1 MRYHHRSQTNGADN
15 TADDHGQS
23 GSMERSR
30 RARDIVAQAA
40 LALSVALSVAGLL
53 AAAFLRLT
61 AVNLLLAVVAALVL
75 PVTLVGAAAVRA
87 QTGRAVGWLL
97 LAAGVAL
104 PLATTAYIYAG
115 AAFARDLPAANWAG
129 WLDGWPWVPAVVLV
143 PTIGVLLYPDGRLPS
158 RRWAP
163 VLVLDLIVALCL
175 LLWTILGTG
184 LGDFPHHTNPTALP
198 GSAGHAMADVFVAIA
213 LVAPLTT
220 VSAIA
225 VTLRWRRH
233 RGTALGRALGLVVPA
248 AWICALSW
256 WGCIVVT
263 SIAGDD
269 DSVAAAPFESAGMFA
284 VAIACWI
291 GIRRYRVLDVRIVLS
306 RLALYTVLTAAV
318 VIVYLIVA
326 ATVATFA
333 SPASGPVAA
342 VIALLVALPLR
353 EVLQRRVNRLVFGD
367 GDDPGRAI
375 DRLGQRL
382 VDAVDTEQ
390 VLDSVAASVRD
401 ALRLAWVQIEVHGSP
416 VAAAGAPTVDVAGD
430 VAGDGELVELPL
442 VFAGERIGRLVADP
456 GPDRVLTVVER
467 RLLGDL
473 SRQVAPAARAVSLT
487 GDLARSHERLVAAT
501 EEERRRL
508 RRDLHDGLGPALAGV
523 VLGLQRTRTR
533 VPSDPQTAQSQLDD
547 LTRQVQEAVA
557 DVRRLVYGLRPPA
570 VDELGLIGAI
580 TEQARAMGG
589 VEVHGDVNGDLPAAV
604 EVAAYR
610 IVLEAMTNSLR
621 HGGGHWCRVG
631 LELNGA
637 LHLVIEDDGIG
648 LPEQFRAGIGITSMR
663 ERASELGG
671 SCSITRRDPFG
682 TVVRAVLPVAAS

>member
-1 MRYHHRSQTNGADN
+1 
-15 TADDHGQS
+15 
-23 GSMERSR
+23 MERSGGLK
-30 RARDIVAQAA
+30 DIVAQAA
-40 LALSVALSVAGLL
+40 LALSVALSLAGVLT
-53 AAAFLRLT
+53 AALLRLT

-87 QTGRAVGWLL
+87 HSGRAVGWLL

-143 PTIGVLLYPDGRLPS
+143 PTVGVLLYPDGRLPS
-158 RRWAP
+158 RRWMP
-163 VLVLDLIVALCL
+163 VLILDLLVALSL

-184 LGDFPHHTNPTALP
+184 LGDFPHRTNPTALP
-198 GSAGHAMADVFVAIA
+198 GSAGHAMADTFVAIA

-233 RGTALGRALGLVVPA
+233 RGSPLGRALGLVVPA
-248 AWICALSW
+248 GWACALSW
-256 WGCIVVT
+256 WGCIAVT
-263 SIAGDD
+263 AAFGDN

-291 GIRRYRVLDVRIVLS
+291 GIRRYGVLDVRVVLG

-318 VIVYLIVA
+318 LVVYLIVA
-326 ATVATFA
+326 AVVATFA
-333 SPASGPVAA
+333 TPASGPVAA
-342 VIALLVALPLR
+342 VVALLIALPLR
-353 EVLQRRVNRLVFGD
+353 EILQRRVNRLVFGD
-367 GDDPGRAI
+367 GDDPGRAM

-382 VDAVDTEQ
+382 ADAVDTEQ
-390 VLDSVAASVRD
+390 VLDSVAAAVRD
-401 ALRLAWVQIEVHGSP
+401 ALRLAWVQIDVHGTR
-416 VAAAGAPTVDVAGD
+416 VAVAGSPD
-430 VAGDGELVELPL
+430 NGLADARDGDGERVELPL
-442 VFAGERIGRLVADP
+442 VFAGERIGRLVADT
-456 GPDRVLTVVER
+456 GPDRVLTIVER
-467 RLLGDL
+467 RLLADL
-473 SRQVAPAARAVSLT
+473 SRQVAPAAHAVSLT

-533 VPSDPQTAQSQLDD
+533 VPSDPAVAQSQLDD
-547 LTRQVQEAVA
+547 LTRQVQDAVA

-610 IVLEAMTNSLR
+610 IALEAMTNSLR
-621 HGGGHWCRVG
+621 HGGGGWCRVG

-637 LHLVIEDDGIG
+637 LHLVIEDDGVG
-648 LPEQFRAGIGITSMR
+648 LPEQFRAGVGITSMR

-671 SCSITRRDPFG
+671 SCLISRRNPAG
-682 TVVRAVLPVAAS
+682 TTVRAILPVTVAP

>member
-1 MRYHHRSQTNGADN
+1 MIRADK

-23 GSMERSR
+23 GAMERSHGL
-30 RARDIVAQAA
+30 RDIVAQAA
-40 LALSVALSVAGLL
+40 LALSVALSVAGV
-53 AAAFLRLT
+53 LT
-61 AVNLLLAVVAALVL
+61 AALLRPTAINLLLAVVAALVL

-87 QTGRAVGWLL
+87 KTGMAVGWLL

-115 AAFARDLPAANWAG
+115 AAFARNLPAASWAG

-158 RRWAP
+158 RRWAS
-163 VLVLDLIVALCL
+163 VLILDLAVAFCL

-198 GSAGHAMADVFVAIA
+198 GSAGHAMADTFVAIA
-213 LVAPLTT
+213 FVAPLTT
-220 VSAIA
+220 VSALA
-225 VTLRWRRH
+225 VTMRWRRQ
-233 RGTALGRALGLVVPA
+233 RGTPLGRALGLVVPA
-248 AWICALSW
+248 AWTCALSW

-263 SIAGDD
+263 SVAGDS

-291 GIRRYRVLDVRIVLS
+291 GIRRYGVLDVRVVLG

-318 VIVYLIVA
+318 LVVYLIVA
-326 ATVATFA
+326 AVVGSFA

-342 VIALLVALPLR
+342 VVALLIALPLR
-353 EVLQRRVNRLVFGD
+353 EILQRRVNRLVFGD
-367 GDDPGRAI
+367 GDDTGRAM

-382 VDAVDTEQ
+382 ADAVDTEQ
-390 VLDSVAASVRD
+390 VLDSVAAAVRD
-401 ALRLAWVQIEVHGSP
+401 ALRLAWVQIDVHGTQVAIAGTP
-416 VAAAGAPTVDVAGD
+416 DTGIAAAGDRD
-430 VAGDGELVELPL
+430 RDGVRVELPL
-442 VFAGERIGRLVADP
+442 VFAGERIGRLVADT

-473 SRQVAPAARAVSLT
+473 SRQVAPAAHAVSLS
-487 GDLARSHERLVAAT
+487 GDLARSRERLVAAT

-533 VPSDPQTAQSQLDD
+533 VPSDPGMAQSQLDD
-547 LTRQVQEAVA
+547 LTRQVQDAVA

-610 IVLEAMTNSLR
+610 IALEAMTNSLR
-621 HGGGHWCRVG
+621 HGGSGWCRVG

-637 LHLVIEDDGIG
+637 LHVVIEDDGVG
-648 LPEQFRAGIGITSMR
+648 LPEQYRAGVGITSMR

-671 SCSITRRDPFG
+671 TCSISRRDPSG
-682 TVVRAVLPVAAS
+682 TTVRAILPVTVTS